1 MFKSTFGYATLRF
14 PCLLKIS
21 FLIIIREFCHNYL
34 RKQLILNS
42 CIFLR
47 GRGWSRWENGVGC
60 VHKCSSG
67 GYGTASISR
76 FVLYGSVI
84 HCVCVL
90 VLVAAT
96 SCSEQS

>member
-1 MFKSTFGYATLRF
+1 MFKSTLGYATLRF

-21 FLIIIREFCHNYL
+21 FLIIIRASCHNYL
-34 RKQLILNS
+34 RKQLILTS

-47 GRGWSRWENGVGC
+47 GGRWSRWEKGVRC
-60 VHKCSSG
+60 VHKCSIRR
-67 GYGTASISR
+67 YGTASISR

-84 HCVCVL
+84 RWVCVL